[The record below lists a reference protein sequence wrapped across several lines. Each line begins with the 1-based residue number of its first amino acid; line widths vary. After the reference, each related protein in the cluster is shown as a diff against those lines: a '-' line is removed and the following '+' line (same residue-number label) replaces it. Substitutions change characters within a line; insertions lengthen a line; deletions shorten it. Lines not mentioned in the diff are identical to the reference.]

1 MTFIIPHCLTQSA
14 KTRVTFQRIMLRTA
28 GANIY
33 RQSILRNFS
42 AKAYRNKST
51 ESGGQGKTGRLEADS
66 GNLATHIHHKM
77 TTFLAV
83 TAPIYFF
90 APESLTNDFVD
101 TIFGLTLAV
110 NVSAHS
116 WIGLNYVVTDYV
128 PKISKAAVGPARLF
142 SAGLGL
148 VTVVGLGKIAMNG
161 QGGIKSTILALWRG
175 KDASDMEL
183 KKEQVS

>member
-1 MTFIIPHCLTQSA
+1 MLQSA
-14 KTRVTFQRIMLRTA
+14 GIKFISRHGIVRKKIRP
-28 GANIY
+28 
-33 RQSILRNFS
+33 
-42 AKAYRNKST
+42 KST
-51 ESGGQGKTGRLEADS
+51 ASGGGRGTGPLEGDS

-77 TTFLAV
+77 TTFLAL
-83 TAPIYFF
+83 TAPVYFF
-90 APESLTNDFVD
+90 APDSLSNDLMD
-101 TIFGLTLAV
+101 KIFGLTLAV

-148 VTVVGLGKIAMNG
+148 ITVVGLGKVAMNG

-175 KDASDMEL
+175 KDVNDKDTEADKEIAS
-183 KKEQVS
+183 

>member
-1 MTFIIPHCLTQSA
+1 
-14 KTRVTFQRIMLRTA
+14 MLRTA
-28 GANIY
+28 GTKLIH
-33 RQSILRNFS
+33 RQGILQKISSNQCRV
-42 AKAYRNKST
+42 KST
-51 ESGGQGKTGRLEADS
+51 ASGGGSGSTGPLQGDS

-90 APESLTNDFVD
+90 APDSLINDWAD
-101 TIFGLTLAV
+101 KIFGLTLAV

-128 PKISKAAVGPARLF
+128 PKISKAMVGPARLF

-148 VTVVGLGKIAMNG
+148 ITVVGLGKIAMNG
-161 QGGIKSTILALWRG
+161 QGGIKSTILALWRENDVNDKVNEG
-175 KDASDMEL
+175 DKELAS
-183 KKEQVS
+183 